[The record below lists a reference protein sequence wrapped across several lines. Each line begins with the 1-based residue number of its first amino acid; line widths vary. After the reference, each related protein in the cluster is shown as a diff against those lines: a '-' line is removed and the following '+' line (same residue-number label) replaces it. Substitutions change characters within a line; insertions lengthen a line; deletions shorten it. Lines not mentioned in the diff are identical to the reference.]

1 MEVEVESEKM
11 LSATRTKTSGWGP
24 LITRTASTS
33 DQEIILSGETRDRA
47 PRCGR
52 TSNETAKSRHST
64 RLGARAKLAL
74 SISIGPSLIAK
85 TPNQSRF
92 ETGSPLASSWPRRGS
107 WSKVMFSGSSVSG
120 AKKASISRTTSI
132 ASITTTAASITR
144 TGSQS
149 SRRGSIL
156 ETFTRAPSIKS
167 IKSNRRGSI
176 LETATVTSNHRG
188 SILEPTS
195 VQSNRRSSILEAP
208 TGTSKRRGSICE
220 TISHAPSTTK
230 EASAWPMITRSASA
244 AMEIDF
250 QELGFFCDTPS
261 TL

>member
-52 TSNETAKSRHST
+52 TSNENDKSRHST
-64 RLGARAKLAL
+64 RLGARSKL
-74 SISIGPSLIAK
+74 SISIGPSRIAK
-85 TPNQSRF
+85 TLNQSRF
-92 ETGSPLASSWPRRGS
+92 EAGSPLASSRPRRGS